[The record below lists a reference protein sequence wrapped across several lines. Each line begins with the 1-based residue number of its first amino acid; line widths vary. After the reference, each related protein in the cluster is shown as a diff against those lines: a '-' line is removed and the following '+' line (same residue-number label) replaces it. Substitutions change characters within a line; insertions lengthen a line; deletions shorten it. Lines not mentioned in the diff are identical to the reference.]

1 MSIEM
6 PTGTPKITWQNP
18 DIQASSLRL
27 GEQQKTYADYKK
39 DGKDYKIFS
48 LVDIRT
54 EKEDEAVLGILRTIF
69 VSIVLTLGS
78 MYFSKDIND
87 LALRPIERM
96 IRKVNQ
102 IAANPLSSKE
112 QEIQETQGQDTNE
125 TLLIENA
132 ITKIGVLLALG
143 FGEAGS
149 EIIAKNMA

>member
-1 MSIEM
+1 
-6 PTGTPKITWQNP
+6 
-18 DIQASSLRL
+18 
-27 GEQQKTYADYKK
+27 
-39 DGKDYKIFS
+39 
-48 LVDIRT
+48 
-54 EKEDEAVLGILRTIF
+54 
-69 VSIVLTLGS
+69 

-87 LALRPIERM
+87 NALRPIERM

-102 IAANPLSSKE
+102 IASNPLSSKE
-112 QEIQETQGQDTNE
+112 QEIVKTQGQNTNE